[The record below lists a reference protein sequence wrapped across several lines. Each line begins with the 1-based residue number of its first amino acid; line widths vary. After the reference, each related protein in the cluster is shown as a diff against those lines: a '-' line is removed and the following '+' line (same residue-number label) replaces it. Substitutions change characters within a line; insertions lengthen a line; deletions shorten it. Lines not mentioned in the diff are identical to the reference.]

1 MIYLPIN
8 KAYYILKN
16 NVSKHFLFFL
26 LFIFIFSGIGSIK
39 ADPTV
44 LDELD
49 VSVPTQEVTGITFNS
64 TGTRMYVTGSRGNDR
79 VSEYSLSVG
88 FDLSSTVTHLGF
100 ISNDEDGLGPHDPLQ
115 DTGGFRPQDIKFSND
130 GSKMFLPMH
139 AGTGTSGVH
148 QLDMST
154 PFDISTADSEYYFAP
169 ASVTSGTPTGI
180 EFNGTGTKMFLS
192 IGSEIKEYTLSSAF
206 DLQSTVTL
214 VRSVDL
220 SAQTDP
226 NDDGDKPIKEL
237 IFNDNGTILFV
248 TNKNPHNIYEY
259 SLSSAFDLSNVT
271 FIAKTENNFV
281 RLAPAAG
288 FEASPAALAFND
300 TGSKLFFA
308 GRDRNTV
315 IESSLPG
322 NYTLNLPTLSSH
334 VPADDATGVSEVS
347 DIVLNFSE
355 IVEAASTEKFIT
367 IKKGNDVVEAIDV
380 RGSQVTGSGSTQ
392 ITINPSVTL
401 ESQTAYHILIDNGA
415 IVDTAGASY
424 SGISSDTTF
433 NFTTGDTRPTLSSS
447 IPSDNASN
455 VARDANIVLTFSE
468 IVDVENGNITI
479 NNSSDDSVFE
489 SINVTSS
496 NVTGTGTNQ
505 ITINPTSRFEAST
518 DYYILIDATAF
529 DNVSGISYV
538 GISSAASLNFTT
550 NNLIDPTTDKDV
562 LGSINAQYQLAKDYI
577 LHSINIVS
585 DRLKY
590 LRQNKSNNN
599 LSSHNIKLDFEDELL
614 NPLINSLISKN
625 EKSIL
630 PHDWA
635 SWSTGTVKVSKIGD
649 SLDASSEKS
658 DGQGLAFGIDKKL
671 DNNDLVGAAIQF
683 SQSDTDIGSNGT
695 GFESENI
702 NLSIYGTR
710 PLDENNFIEGLIGI
724 GLIESD
730 LNRVR
735 GTSIL
740 FGSRNATQLFGSFNY
755 GRTINRGDF
764 NLTPIARIDLGYTE
778 LESYSEIGVDAL
790 SYDKQSIE
798 NGMLSLGLEISDIIR
813 FNDDEFKPFGSIEYG
828 LDFSSSSDAKMH
840 YVSDSST
847 IYTYTN
853 GANSDHLISSV
864 IGFNYT
870 FKDYLKILSNYRRI
884 QGNESEQTNM
894 FNVSAHLKSHND
906 TDYSVSLVGS
916 ENYNF
921 KFGISKDY
929 NGLILKFDTSHS
941 IHTTNDEAHVSLTRF
956 F

>member
-1 MIYLPIN
+1 MSKYLL
-8 KAYYILKN
+8 Y
-16 NVSKHFLFFL
+16 FF
-26 LFIFIFSGIGSIK
+26 LFIFIFVCISSIK

-100 ISNDEDGLGPHDPLQ
+100 ISNHDDGLGPHDPLQ
-115 DTGGFRPQDIKFSND
+115 DTGGFRPQDIEFSND

-180 EFNGTGTKMFLS
+180 EFNATGTKMFLS
-192 IGSEIKEYTLSSAF
+192 IGSEIKEYNLSSAF

-226 NDDGDKPIKEL
+226 NDDGNKPIKEL

-271 FIAKTENNFV
+271 FIAKTEDNFV
-281 RLAPAAG
+281 RTAPAAG

-308 GRDRNTV
+308 GRDRNIV

-322 NYTLNLPTLSSH
+322 NFTLNLPTLSSH
-334 VPADDATGVSEVS
+334 VPADEATAVSEVA

-367 IKKGNDVVEAIDV
+367 IKKGDDVVEAIDV

-401 ESQTAYHILIDNGA
+401 ESLAAYHILIDNGA

-424 SGISSDTTF
+424 AGISSDTTF

-447 IPSDNASN
+447 TPSDNASN
-455 VARDANIVLTFSE
+455 VGRDANIVLTFSE

-479 NNSSDDSVFE
+479 NNSSDDSLFE
-489 SINVTSS
+489 SINVTSA
-496 NVTGTGTNQ
+496 NVTGTGTNE

-538 GISSAASLNFTT
+538 GISSATSLNFTT
-550 NNLIDPTTDKDV
+550 NNLVDPTTDKDV
-562 LGSINAQYQLAKDYI
+562 IGSINAQYQLAKDYI
-577 LHSINIVS
+577 LHSINVVS
-585 DRLKY
+585 DRLQY
-590 LRQNKSNNN
+590 LRQNKSNNKP
-599 LSSHNIKLDFEDELL
+599 SSHNFKLDFEDELL

-625 EKSIL
+625 DKSIL

-635 SWSTGTVKVSKIGD
+635 SWSTGTVKVSKIGE

-695 GFESENI
+695 GFESENV
-702 NLSIYGTR
+702 NLSVYGTR
-710 PLDENNFIEGLIGI
+710 PIDKNNFIEVLIGI
-724 GLIESD
+724 GFIESD
-730 LNRVR
+730 INRVR
-735 GTSIL
+735 ETNIL
-740 FGSRNATQLFGSFNY
+740 IGSRNASQLFGSFNY
-755 GRTINRGDF
+755 GRTIDRGDF

-778 LESYSEIGVDAL
+778 LESYSEIGIDAL

-798 NGMLSLGLEISDIIR
+798 NGILSLGLEISDIIR
-813 FNDDEFKPFGSIEYG
+813 FNDEEFRPYGSIGYG

-853 GANSDHLISSV
+853 GANSDHLISSIV
-864 IGFNYT
+864 GFKYT
-870 FKDYLKILSNYRRI
+870 SKDRLEISSNYRRI
-884 QGNESEQTNM
+884 QGNKSEQTDM
-894 FNVSAHLKSHND
+894 FNLSGHLESYDD
-906 TDYSVSLVGS
+906 TNYSVSLIGS
-916 ENYNF
+916 DSYNF
-921 KFGISKDY
+921 KFGISKDF
-929 NGLILKFDTSHS
+929 NGLILKFDTDHS
-941 IHTTNDEAHVSLTRF
+941 IHTNQNEFQVSLLRIF
-956 F
+956 

>member
-1 MIYLPIN
+1 M
-8 KAYYILKN
+8 
-16 NVSKHFLFFL
+16 SKHHLYFFLFF
-26 LFIFIFSGIGSIK
+26 FIFSCINSIK

-44 LDELD
+44 LDQLD
-49 VSVPTQEVTGITFNS
+49 VEVNTKEVTGITFNS
-64 TGTRMYVTGSRGNDR
+64 TGTRLYVVGSRGNDR
-79 VSEYSLSVG
+79 ISEYSLSVG

-100 ISNDEDGLGPHDPLQ
+100 ISNHEDGLGPHDPVRAE
-115 DTGGFRPQDIKFSND
+115 TGGWRPQDIKFSND
-130 GSKMFLPMH
+130 GSKMFLPML
-139 AGTGTSGVH
+139 AFTGGTTGVH
-148 QLDMST
+148 QLDLST
-154 PFDISTADSEYYFAP
+154 PFDLSTATSEYYFAP
-169 ASVTSGTPTGI
+169 VSVTSGNPTGI
-180 EFNGTGTKMFLS
+180 EFNDTGTKMFLT
-192 IGSEIKEYTLSSAF
+192 IGTEVKEYSLSSAF

-220 SAQTDP
+220 SAQTGGLYELAF
-226 NDDGDKPIKEL
+226 NDD
-237 IFNDNGTILFV
+237 GTILFV
-248 TNKNPHNIYEY
+248 IDRNPHNIYEY
-259 SLSSAFDLSNVT
+259 SLSSAFDLSNVI
-271 FIAKTENNFV
+271 FIAKTADNFV
-281 RLAPAAG
+281 KNSPSAG
-288 FEASPAALAFND
+288 FERAPAALAFND

-308 GRDRNTV
+308 GRDQNLV

-334 VPADDATGVSEVS
+334 VPADDATGVSEVAN
-347 DIVLNFSE
+347 IVLNFSE

-380 RGSQVTGSGSTQ
+380 RGNQVTGSGSTQ

-424 SGISSDTTF
+424 AGISSDSTF

-447 IPSDNASN
+447 TPSDNASN
-455 VARDANIVLTFSE
+455 VSRDANIVLTFSE

-585 DRLKY
+585 DRLQY

-683 SQSDTDIGSNGT
+683 SQIDTDIGSNGT
-695 GFESENI
+695 GFESENV
-702 NLSIYGTR
+702 NLSVYGTR
-710 PLDENNFIEGLIGI
+710 PIDKNNFIEVLIGI
-724 GLIESD
+724 GFIESD
-730 LNRVR
+730 INRVR
-735 GTSIL
+735 ETNIL
-740 FGSRNATQLFGSFNY
+740 IGSRNATQLFGSFNY
-755 GRTINRGDF
+755 GRTIDRGDF
-764 NLTPIARIDLGYTE
+764 NLTPIARINLGYTE

-798 NGMLSLGLEISDIIR
+798 NGILSLGLEISDIIR
-813 FNDDEFKPFGSIEYG
+813 FNDEEFRPYGSIGYG

-853 GANSDHLISSV
+853 GANSDHLISSIV
-864 IGFNYT
+864 GFKYT
-870 FKDYLKILSNYRRI
+870 SKDRIEISSNYRRI
-884 QGNESEQTNM
+884 QGNKSEQTDM
-894 FNVSAHLKSHND
+894 FNLSGHVESYDD
-906 TDYSVSLVGS
+906 TNYSVSLIGS
-916 ENYNF
+916 DSYNF
-921 KFGISKDY
+921 KFGISKDF
-929 NGLILKFDTSHS
+929 NGLILKFDTDHS
-941 IHTTNDEAHVSLTRF
+941 IHTNQNEFQVSLSRIF
-956 F
+956 